1 MDKLSASRRRKVEEL
16 AAVLIAEEMSL
27 RDLRNAPSPPVRDN
41 PVSPGRSGRSI
52 LRFMTTLSTLSY
64 DVFETAWGWFA
75 VCGSEK
81 GIRYATLPEPSPER
95 ALHDLEGMLRGALPE
110 HVPGAFDAYHDQLNE
125 YLSGERTAWDVTLDL
140 EDVAPFFRRAWDAC
154 RSIPAGETRTYEW
167 LAASAGNIKAVRAA
181 GQAMARNR
189 IPIVIPCHRVIG
201 KDGGL
206 HGFGGPGL
214 PMKSRLLNLEAGNGA

>member
-1 MDKLSASRRRKVEEL
+1 MEL
-16 AAVLIAEEMSL
+16 C
-27 RDLRNAPSPPVRDN
+27 
-41 PVSPGRSGRSI
+41 
-52 LRFMTTLSTLSY
+52 Y
-64 DVFETAWGWFA
+64 DVFESGWGWVA
-75 VCGSEK
+75 VAGSEK

-95 ALHDLEGMLRGALPE
+95 AVEDLEGIMKAPLPE
-110 HVPGAFDAYHDQLNE
+110 HVLNVFDSYRDQLE
-125 YLSGERTAWDVTLDL
+125 AYLQGEAPAWNVPLDVGDA
-140 EDVAPFFRRAWDAC
+140 APFFRRAWDAC

-214 PMKSRLLNLEAGNGA
+214 PMKQRLLNLEAASA